1 MAVNRYFERTLMPYN
16 PIERPMPFDRIL
28 QAGLLKQQSLDN
40 TINAAE
46 QFKEQKKLMGGAQ
59 TTQLA
64 QELNKEYFSE
74 ADAIQSQLRS
84 GEMTPSQAA
93 AKLGTINTRY
103 NQDQYVKEVL
113 MDQADPVR
121 TVAAKMGID
130 EDLMA
135 GKAINPNY
143 DYATNT
149 WIQKGKK
156 DIDAGWHAGETNYA
170 LLKDPGFLADH
181 ADLVAQ
187 LTADSMSK
195 KYGVPVGLDMSTRMV
210 YNQQTGQQLEA
221 LTEEK
226 VHGMIDDYIYGPAL
240 SDPINLED
248 SDRTSVKYRLARA
261 KMRGEEYD
269 LKDYASE
276 FKRNVSMLY
285 FNRTGLTDQTT
296 TKNAGRQSGA
306 DAADDLSQGASM
318 MAIDV
323 ATQGRDL
330 LDKYNIPQQTA
341 LVEIPKILE
350 NKKEIET
357 MFHKHSGPYML
368 APGSTMEDPKFV
380 YKETGKEVTKQQ
392 DLYAAQNLKAEF
404 DQDLQN
410 LRQAGKKADKVMEET
425 SRGKDLSVD
434 AFTKRVVNKYKDNI
448 QEELLD
454 RSGATSIIY
463 NKQSQFISD
472 PEGFAKEV
480 NSIVESD
487 QGLVFGVKSFRGL
500 PEDAKNIF
508 SPDWAG
514 TLLGDGNQGVY
525 VNLESY
531 FDLNAFEGDLT
542 TQGRVS
548 HMLTQIEKGL
558 KANGYEP
565 SALELTRM
573 MSGLEGEKPL
583 LNIAYAAIINP
594 SIQES
599 VERYMYPGAAL
610 QVMQDAGDPDVFNYR
625 KAMGTFEDVMSSYN
639 SFRLGVIM
647 NPENEVHKEIVN
659 AAAALP
665 NDLALKSEE
674 GKVGSGEKAGETLG
688 GVLAGTGASADD
700 YKLTVVYPD
709 LDPQG
714 NYSWYGVVKYAPSG
728 KKDEGVITELQES
741 EYGDITSV
749 SVNLDDK
756 ILAKSELDL
765 EFMGRTS
772 DVIRNTI
779 YFMEPEETQPLKI
792 PSMGYGP
799 AINMNITKYG
809 SGFELD
815 GDIYVG
821 QNGEVVK
828 MPIMEYWKQAKSIN
842 PEGNDL
848 IADEGTAASLVASA
862 LMSTQQVKTQFT
874 YLYDDAGNYLGADIP
889 PPTPEGIIKRKDI
902 VGNTL
907 IANIDEFRE
916 AFKGLKGVEDEDLVR
931 TLVDLIGFESA
942 NTYSPSVMNDDY
954 SAIGLIQFHRDN
966 KDVEHKTIGGKQYNF
981 VDLARMSI
989 EEQIEG
995 PMLEYFKET
1004 GGKVNDLG
1012 ELYLSI
1018 YFPAALNDGYDQNT
1032 TFLTIAED
1040 LYKAGRLPGQENGVT
1055 PVSYV
1060 RSLQQANPTFANA
1073 GTVGDVLDNVNK
1085 RIQQTR

>member
-1 MAVNRYFERTLMPYN
+1 MAVNRYFDRTLMPYN

-40 TINAAE
+40 TITAAE
-46 QFKEQKKLMGGAQ
+46 QFKEQKKLIGGAQ

-64 QELNKEYFSE
+64 QDLNKEYFSE
-74 ADAIQSQLRS
+74 ADDIQNQIRS
-84 GEMTPSQAA
+84 GQMTPSQAA
-93 AKLGTINTRY
+93 AKLGAINTRY

-121 TVAAKMGID
+121 SIAAKMGVD

-143 DYATNT
+143 DYATGT
-149 WIQKGKK
+149 WTQKGKK
-156 DIDAGWHAGETNYA
+156 DIDEGWHAGETNYA
-170 LLKDPGFLADH
+170 LLKDPGFLEDH
-181 ADLVAQ
+181 APLIAQ

-195 KYGVPVGLDMSTRMV
+195 KHGVPVGLDMSTRMF
-210 YNQQTGQQLEA
+210 YNQNTGEQLEA

-226 VHGMIDDYIYGPAL
+226 VHQMIDDYVFGPAL
-240 SDPINLED
+240 SDPMNLED

-261 KMRGEEYD
+261 KMQGGDYD
-269 LKDYASE
+269 LQAYANE
-276 FKRNVSMLY
+276 FKRNMSFFY
-285 FNRTGLTDQTT
+285 FNKMGLTDQTT
-296 TKNAGRQSGA
+296 ARGAGRQTGSTTA
-306 DAADDLSQGASM
+306 DLSQGASM
-318 MAIDV
+318 MYADV
-323 ATQGRDL
+323 TTPGRDVV
-330 LDKYNIPQQTA
+330 DKYDIPRETA
-341 LVEIPKILE
+341 LEYLNRITGNEEEHAK
-350 NKKEIET
+350 
-357 MFHKHSGPYML
+357 MFKKHSGPYDL
-368 APGSTMEDPKFV
+368 APGSTMKDPKFV
-380 YKETGKEVTKQQ
+380 YKDTGKEVTKQQ

-404 DQDLQN
+404 DEDMEVLT
-410 LRQAGKKADKVMEET
+410 LAARKSDKIIEEMTRGRYT
-425 SRGKDLSVD
+425 SVKD
-434 AFTKRVVNKYKDNI
+434 FTTKVTNKYLPAIKEMMLEKAEGGVFTTADV
-448 QEELLD
+448 
-454 RSGATSIIY
+454 
-463 NKQSQFISD
+463 QSQFVSD
-472 PEGFAKEV
+472 KEGFRKEIADIV
-480 NSIVESD
+480 GVDDALVMTSGGDSI
-487 QGLVFGVKSFRGL
+487 FG
-500 PEDAKNIF
+500 
-508 SPDWAG
+508 PDWSSNWASG
-514 TLLGDGNQGVY
+514 SGVFVDVSAY
-525 VNLESY
+525 
-531 FDLNAFEGDLT
+531 FEGNT
-542 TQGRVS
+542 EGEMMAS
-548 HMLTQIEKGL
+548 IEEGL
-558 KANGYEP
+558 KRNGYEI
-565 SALELTRM
+565 SFD
-573 MSGLEGEKPL
+573 EKIKITETLNGTKPT
-583 LNIAYAAIINP
+583 LNIVYAGMLNP
-594 SIQES
+594 NIQKSMEK
-599 VERYMYPGAAL
+599 YMYPGAAL
-610 QVMQDAGDPDVFNYR
+610 EVMEAAGDRDVVAYRNSMQTFN
-625 KAMGTFEDVMSSYN
+625 DLIDSHN

-647 NPENEVHKEIVN
+647 NPENEVHAEIVN

-674 GKVGSGEKAGETLG
+674 GKAGSGEKAGETLG
-688 GVLAGTGASADD
+688 GVLAGTGATADD

-728 KKDEGVITELQES
+728 KKDADILTELQGS
-741 EYGDITSV
+741 DYGDLTAV

-772 DVIRNTI
+772 DVIRNKI
-779 YFMEPEETQPLKI
+779 FFMEPEETQPLKI

-799 AINMNITKYG
+799 AVNLNITKYG

-821 QNGEVVK
+821 QNGEVTK
-828 MPIMEYWKQAKSIN
+828 MPIMDYWKQAKSIN

-848 IADEGTAASLVASA
+848 ISDEGTAASLVASA

-889 PPTPEGIIKRKDI
+889 PPTKEGIMQRKDL

-907 IANIDEFRE
+907 IANIDEFKE

-942 NTYSPSVMNDDY
+942 NTYSPSVMNGDY

-966 KDVEHKTIGGKQYNF
+966 PDVEHKTIGGKQYNF

-1018 YFPAALNDGYDQNT
+1018 YFPAALKDQYDKDT
-1032 TFLTIAED
+1032 SFLTIAED
-1040 LYKAGRLPGQENGVT
+1040 LYKAGRLPGQDRGVT
-1055 PVSYV
+1055 PISYV

-1073 GTVGDVLDNVNK
+1073 GTVGQVLDNVNR